1 VEEEMSTIARHWRIS
16 TVRKG
21 WTGGG
26 PWDLGCRELT
36 EQEAKQEARRLN
48 EAHPEYQ
55 HEPVHVTWPRKRS

>member
-1 VEEEMSTIARHWRIS
+1 MSTIARHWRIS
-16 TVRKG
+16 TVRKD

-26 PWDLGCRELT
+26 PWDLGAQAFTRA
-36 EQEAKQEARRLN
+36 QAKQEARRLN